1 MNETTA
7 PADFPHGIEVCVGPY
22 ILNDKGQ
29 VLLIKS
35 PKWQKWII
43 CGGHVEPGEHLEDA
57 CKRETLEELGI
68 HIQIIDLLRVFDNI
82 VTPPTFKRQ
91 AHFIFFDYIAK
102 PLDKNFT
109 FNEEVSQYQWFNID
123 DIIDSPDLNASCH
136 DGLVLL
142 KQWLATHQEAIK

>member
-1 MNETTA
+1 MIDYSA
-7 PADFPHGIEVCVGPY
+7 SAAFPHGIEVCVGPY

-29 VLLIKS
+29 VLFIKS

-43 CGGHVEPGEHLEDA
+43 CGGHVEPGERLEDA

-68 HIQIIDLLRVFDNI
+68 NIQIIDLLRVFDSI
-82 VTPPTFKRQ
+82 VTPPTFKRN

-102 PLDKNFT
+102 PLDKEFK
-109 FNEEVSQYQWFNID
+109 FNEEVSEYQWFNID
-123 DIIDSPDLNASCH
+123 DIISSPDLNASCH

-142 KQWLATHQEAIK
+142 KQWLQDHPQL